1 MNVIKEYLKQARDQ
15 NPMSRDQYR
24 WDSAALYTISGMVSV
39 WVDDAGYTKTEK
51 KINALEVMERLKLLH
66 AAFEENDKIG
76 LVLSYKLYLSFGVVE
91 NEFSSLNKKFFCLK
105 YSNG

>member
-1 MNVIKEYLKQARDQ
+1 MNVIKEYLKQARDH

-39 WVDDAGYTKTEK
+39 WVDDTGYTNREK

-66 AAFEENDKIG
+66 AAFEENDKIRKER
-76 LVLSYKLYLSFGVVE
+76 YD
-91 NEFSSLNKKFFCLK
+91 
-105 YSNG
+105 

>member
-15 NPMSRDQYR
+15 NPMTREQYQ

-66 AAFEENDKIG
+66 AAFEENDKIRKER
-76 LVLSYKLYLSFGVVE
+76 YD
-91 NEFSSLNKKFFCLK
+91 
-105 YSNG
+105 